1 MPEGVI
7 VREGS
12 TDILVPELHSSG
24 GPGKI
29 QGGVFFNEQMAFN
42 RDVSVMLLRALG
54 RDSITVADAM
64 TATGSRAVRIANEV
78 RGTVVTANDYSED
91 AIPFIE
97 RNIELNGL
105 SNCRASNKD
114 LHMLFAEESFDYV
127 DLDPFG
133 SPIPYLQS
141 AIRGCR
147 KHGILAITATDTAPL
162 AGAHAPKCRRRYQSE
177 PVRGYMCHEGGLRIL
192 MCSIAKELAKFDR
205 GMKPLLSFYAD
216 HYFRTYI
223 QVEEGAEKADRTL
236 AQLGYMEY
244 NTETLERSISDRYDP
259 THKYGPFW
267 LGPLH
272 DQEFVSSMDPAGMA
286 TEKRCTKYLNLW
298 KNELDTEVFVYDMS
312 ELSSHIK
319 MSPPKLA
326 DFIDLLNSNGKASF
340 THICPTS
347 FKTDLPLDTVVSLYR
362 ECSPDS
368 KHRSRCARARVKDY
382 MLLPHT
388 WMQVPYTCRV

>member
-1 MPEGVI
+1 MPDGMVI
-7 VREGS
+7 REGS

-42 RDVSVMLLRALG
+42 RDVSVMFLRAVGKEL
-54 RDSITVADAM
+54 TVADAM

-78 RGTVVTANDYSED
+78 KGTQVTANDISPD

-97 RNIELNGL
+97 ANISMNNLQ
-105 SNCRASNKD
+105 NCVASNRN
-114 LHMLFAEESFDYV
+114 LHALFADEAFDYV

-133 SPIPYLQS
+133 SPVPFIQS
-141 AIRGCR
+141 AILGCR
-147 KHGILAITATDTAPL
+147 KRGILAITATDTAPL

-192 MCSIAKELAKFDR
+192 MCSIARELAKFDR

-223 QVEEGAEKADRTL
+223 QIEEGAEKADKMMD
-236 AQLGYMEY
+236 QLGYMEY
-244 NTETLERSISDRYDP
+244 NMETLERSTSKYYDS

-272 DQEFVSSMDPAGMA
+272 DQEFISRMDATGMA
-286 TEKRCTKYLNLW
+286 AEKRCRKNLDLW

-312 ELSSHIK
+312 ELSSYIK
-319 MSPPKLA
+319 RSPSKLA
-326 DFIDLLNSNGKASF
+326 DFIELLNAHGKASP

-347 FKTDLPLDTVVSLYR
+347 FKTDLPLKDVLSLYI
-362 ECSPDS
+362 EASPDS
-368 KHRSRCARARVKDY
+368 KS
-382 MLLPHT
+382 
-388 WMQVPYTCRV
+388 

>member
-1 MPEGVI
+1 MPDGMVI
-7 VREGS
+7 REGS

-42 RDVSVMLLRALG
+42 RDVSVMFLRAVG
-54 RDSITVADAM
+54 RELTVADAM

-78 RGTVVTANDYSED
+78 KGTQVTANDISPD
-91 AIPFIE
+91 TIPFIE
-97 RNIELNGL
+97 ANISMNNLQ
-105 SNCRASNKD
+105 NCVASNRN
-114 LHMLFAEESFDYV
+114 LHALFADEAFDYV

-133 SPIPYLQS
+133 SPVPFIQS
-141 AIRGCR
+141 AILGCR
-147 KHGILAITATDTAPL
+147 KRGILAITATDTAPL

-192 MCSIAKELAKFDR
+192 MCSIARELAKFDR

-223 QVEEGAEKADRTL
+223 QIEEGAEKADKMMD
-236 AQLGYMEY
+236 QLGYMEY
-244 NTETLERSISDRYDP
+244 NMETLERSTSKHYDS

-272 DQEFVSSMDPAGMA
+272 DQEFISRMDATGMA
-286 TEKRCTKYLNLW
+286 AEKRCRKYLDLW

-312 ELSSHIK
+312 ELSSYIK
-319 MSPPKLA
+319 RSPAKLA
-326 DFIDLLNSNGKASF
+326 DFIELLNAHGKASP

-347 FKTDLPLDTVVSLYR
+347 FKTDLPLKDVLSLYI
-362 ECSPDS
+362 EASPDS
-368 KHRSRCARARVKDY
+368 KS
-382 MLLPHT
+382 
-388 WMQVPYTCRV
+388 

>member
-1 MPEGVI
+1 MPDGMVI
-7 VREGS
+7 REGS

-42 RDVSVMLLRALG
+42 RDVSVMFLCAVG
-54 RDSITVADAM
+54 RELTVADAM

-78 RGTVVTANDYSED
+78 KGTQVTANDISPD
-91 AIPFIE
+91 TIPYIE
-97 RNIELNGL
+97 ANISMNNLQ
-105 SNCRASNKD
+105 NCVASNRN
-114 LHMLFAEESFDYV
+114 LHSLFADETFDYV

-133 SPIPYLQS
+133 SPVPFIQS
-141 AIRGCR
+141 AILGCR
-147 KHGILAITATDTAPL
+147 KKGILAITATDTAPL

-192 MCSIAKELAKFDR
+192 MCSIARELAKFDR

-223 QVEEGAEKADRTL
+223 QIEEGAEKADRMMD
-236 AQLGYMEY
+236 QLGYMEY
-244 NTETLERSISDRYDP
+244 NMETLERSTSKHYDSI
-259 THKYGPFW
+259 HKYGPFW

-272 DQEFVSSMDPAGMA
+272 DQEFVSRMDATGMA
-286 TEKRCTKYLNLW
+286 AEKRCRKYLDLW

-312 ELSSHIK
+312 ELSSYIK
-319 MSPPKLA
+319 KSPAKLS
-326 DFIDLLNSNGKASF
+326 DFIELLNAHGKASP

-347 FKTDLPLDTVVSLYR
+347 FKTDLPLKDVLSLYIDA
-362 ECSPDS
+362 SPDS
-368 KHRSRCARARVKDY
+368 KS
-382 MLLPHT
+382 
-388 WMQVPYTCRV
+388 